1 VASASDNGMYECETA
16 QGDIYKFEL
25 VVEEIDIEPVC
36 DEAVAKNFNVLIGED
51 IEFTC
56 GEESTEHDDQI
67 EWEKIGGVK
76 KYKVFGIE
84 KLLTFIFIHFF
95 FAHHRVFQH
104 HNKEKQINF

>member
-36 DEAVAKNFNVLIGED
+36 DEAVVKNFNVLIGEE

-56 GEESTEHDDQI
+56 GEESTEHDDHI

-76 KYKVFGIE
+76 KFYR
-84 KLLTFIFIHFF
+84 L
-95 FAHHRVFQH
+95 
-104 HNKEKQINF
+104 